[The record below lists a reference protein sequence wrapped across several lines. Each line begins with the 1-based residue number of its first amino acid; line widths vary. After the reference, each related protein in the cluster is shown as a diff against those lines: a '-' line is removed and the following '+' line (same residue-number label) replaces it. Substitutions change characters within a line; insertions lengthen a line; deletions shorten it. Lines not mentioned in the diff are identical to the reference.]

1 MKDSKITPI
10 TPRAI
15 HSIAADITREWK
27 NVYFGAVPYLNA
39 MKSLS
44 SISEDYYGDRAETV
58 IIYFL
63 ANAQTFRG
71 EQARS
76 LKLELNNLL
85 IGKTIK

>member
-1 MKDSKITPI
+1 MKDSKI

-39 MKSLS
+39 MRSLY
-44 SISEDYYGDRAETV
+44 SISESYYYDRAETV
-58 IIYFL
+58 IIHFL

-71 EQARS
+71 EQARA

>member
-1 MKDSKITPI
+1 MKDSKI

-15 HSIAADITREWK
+15 HSIARDISREWK

-44 SISEDYYGDRAETV
+44 SVSEDYYEDSAESI

-71 EQARS
+71 EQARA

-85 IGKTIK
+85 KAKK

>member
-1 MKDSKITPI
+1 MKDSKT

-15 HSIAADITREWK
+15 HSIARDITREWK

-39 MKSLS
+39 MKSLN
-44 SISEDYYGDRAETV
+44 SISENYYEDSSESV

-71 EQARS
+71 EQARA

-85 IGKTIK
+85 KAKK